1 MVATRISD
9 CYISPTEFQNTEEVC
24 RGIQDVNKI
33 LADVDKEEEIVIGSM
48 DAVGLYPSLKIEETV
63 GICLDIKFEGVDWQ
77 EMVKYI
83 KVSLTETEIKE
94 AGLDK
99 FMPDKFMPEI
109 YTSRKTKIKNT
120 ECQEG
125 SAMNVNLKI
134 Q

>member
-1 MVATRISD
+1 MSIK
-9 CYISPTEFQNTEEVC
+9 Y
-24 RGIQDVNKI
+24 

-63 GICLDIKFEGVDWQ
+63 GICLDMALKAKIKFEGVDWQ

-83 KVSLTETEIKE
+83 KVSQTETEIKE

-99 FMPDKFMPEI
+99 FMPER
-109 YTSRKTKIKNT
+109 YTSRKTIIKNT
-120 ECQEG
+120 EYQEG
-125 SAMNVNLKI
+125 SAMNVNMKI